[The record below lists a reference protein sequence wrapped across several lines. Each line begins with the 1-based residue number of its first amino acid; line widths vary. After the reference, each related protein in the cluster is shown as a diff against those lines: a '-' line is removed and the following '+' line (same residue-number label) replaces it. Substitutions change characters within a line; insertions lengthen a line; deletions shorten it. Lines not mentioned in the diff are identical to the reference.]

1 MSKVQ
6 FEFAEYLDQVNSL
19 RTRLL
24 DALGVSDDDKVA
36 ALMGD
41 VPTITSPDDGVLLT
55 LAFIGQYNAGKSTI
69 ISALTKKRDIP
80 IDADVCTDKVTGYD
94 WEAVH
99 ADGQNT
105 IRLLDTPG
113 IHAGYTN
120 HDELTYQTIDKA
132 DLLVFV
138 ITSELFD
145 DVIGPHFRDLAFKRD
160 KAREILLVVNKM
172 GMSPGTPEVKRP
184 HLAEVMKPLAVED
197 FGTVFIDALSYL
209 EGLEETDAKDQ
220 QELFDIA
227 GFDRFVKGLNTFVS
241 NRRLMGR
248 LTTPLFLLRSVA
260 QQAEAYLAS
269 DMPEERAA
277 IELLGRKRA
286 LFYSS
291 RARLYETLRGLIN
304 AAATDITTYGDEV
317 AETIEPGSTEESVQ
331 TQHENAQKRVEERCS
346 QLEQGAKSAIEK
358 ELQGLDRQLKE
369 LYNGVLAQE
378 LRGQVLNT
386 SVHNGDDFGKMDGPK
401 VEWTDSGS
409 TGSTRPADWPVRLQK
424 VGNIAKHLGEYTA
437 NWTTGP
443 FAQAA
448 QFGSA
453 TTARGSQGHQVIY
466 NVGKFLG
473 VKFKPWGAVN
483 VARHMGNVARVINVV
498 GGVLSVIAQ
507 IQEEKQQEKHRRQL
521 RDARDSIRQDYRDAV
536 QAIEVDFWAT
546 YEEFSQNFYD
556 GELNAIDASRD
567 ELVGPRH
574 TRTEA
579 ANLLGQ
585 AASEAQTLIQE
596 IQSGATEHD

>member
-19 RTRLL
+19 RARLL
-24 DALGVSDDDKVA
+24 DVLRVSDDDKVA

-41 VPTITSPDDGVLLT
+41 VPTTTSPDDGVLFT
-55 LAFIGQYNAGKSTI
+55 LAFIGQYNSGKSTI
-69 ISALTKKRDIP
+69 ISALTEKRDIP

-113 IHAGYTN
+113 IHAGYPD

-172 GMSPGTPEVKRP
+172 GMSPGTPNVKRP
-184 HLAEVMKPLAVED
+184 HLAEVTKPLAVED

-277 IELLGRKRA
+277 IELLGRKRS

-291 RARLYETLRGLIN
+291 RARLHETLRGLIN
-304 AAATDITTYGDEV
+304 AATTDITTYGDEV

-331 TQHENAQKRVEERCS
+331 AQHENAQKRVEEHCS

-358 ELQGLDRQLKE
+358 ELQGLDRQLEE

-378 LRGQVLNT
+378 LRGQVLDT
-386 SVHNGDDFGKMDGPK
+386 SVQSGDDFGKMDEPK
-401 VEWTDSGS
+401 VEWTGSGS
-409 TGSTRPADWPVRLQK
+409 TEPTDWPVRLQK
-424 VGNIAKHLGEYTA
+424 VGDIAKHLGKYAA

-443 FAQAA
+443 FAQAT

-453 TTARGSQGHQVIY
+453 TAARGSQGHQVIY
-466 NVGKFLG
+466 NVGKFIG

-483 VARHMGNVARVINVV
+483 VARHMGNAARVINVV

-536 QAIEVDFWAT
+536 RAIEVDFWAT

-556 GELNAIDASRD
+556 GELSAIDASRD
-567 ELVGPRH
+567 ELVGPRR

-585 AASEAQTLIQE
+585 VASEAQALIQE
-596 IQSGATEHD
+596 IQSGASGHD

>member
-24 DALGVSDDDKVA
+24 DVLRVSDDDKVA
-36 ALMGD
+36 SLIGD
-41 VPTITSPDDGVLLT
+41 VPTITSSDDGVLLT

-99 ADGQNT
+99 TDGQNT

-113 IHAGYTN
+113 IHAGYPD

-138 ITSELFD
+138 VTSELFD

-184 HLAEVMKPLAVED
+184 HLAEVTKPLAVED
-197 FGTVFIDALSYL
+197 FGTVFIDARSYL

-227 GFDRFVKGLNTFVS
+227 DFDRFVKGLNKFVS
-241 NRRLMGR
+241 NRRLTGR

-277 IELLGRKRA
+277 IELLGRKRS

-291 RARLYETLRGLIN
+291 RARLHETLRGLIN
-304 AAATDITTYGDEV
+304 AVTTDITTYGDEV

-331 TQHENAQKRVEERCS
+331 AQHENAQKRVEERCS

-358 ELQGLDRQLKE
+358 ELQGLDRQLEE

-378 LRGQVLNT
+378 LRGQVLDT
-386 SVHNGDDFGKMDGPK
+386 SVQSGDDFGKMDEPK
-401 VEWTDSGS
+401 VEWTGSGS
-409 TGSTRPADWPVRLQK
+409 TEPTDWPVRLQK
-424 VGNIAKHLGEYTA
+424 VSDIAKHLGKYAA

-453 TTARGSQGHQVIY
+453 TAARGSQGHQVIY

-483 VARHMGNVARVINVV
+483 VARHMGNAARVINVV

-536 QAIEVDFWAT
+536 RAIEVDFWAT

-556 GELNAIDASRD
+556 GELSAIDASRD
-567 ELVGPRH
+567 ELVGPRR

-585 AASEAQTLIQE
+585 VASEAQALIQE
-596 IQSGATEHD
+596 IQSGAAGHD